1 MDNETRE
8 AFRNLRESMDA
19 RFDKMDERLDAQDKI
34 LEKICNQTDG
44 TDARLGALEHR
55 VSVLENAS

>member
-1 MDNETRE
+1 
-8 AFRNLRESMDA
+8 MDA
-19 RFDKMDERLDAQDKI
+19 RFDKMDERLDSQDEL

-44 TDARLGALEHR
+44 TDAKLGALEHR

>member
-1 MDNETRE
+1 MDDETRE
-8 AFRNLRESMDA
+8 EFKKLNA
-19 RFDKMDERLDAQDKI
+19 RFDKMDERLDSQDEL

-44 TDARLGALEHR
+44 TDAKLGALEHR